1 MLVDSVEISAAA
13 GNGGDGVI
21 SWRREKFIA
30 RGGPDGGNGGR
41 GGAVIFKASHNCDT
55 LSTFRYRKIF
65 RAEDGKRGASKKKT
79 GRSGRDLI
87 LLVPVGTVIGE
98 TATGRML
105 VDLCRDGQTAL
116 IARGGRGGLGNAH
129 FVSSINQSPHKI
141 TAGQLGET
149 KELKLELR
157 LLADL
162 AMIGAPNVGKSTLI
176 NRLAGA
182 DLPTGAYPF
191 STREPYLAVM
201 KHKTRQIVLL
211 DLPGLLEGAHAG
223 RGLGDRFLQHLNRV
237 KGLIQIIDGSRP
249 EEISR
254 TSDVI
259 LDEVRLF
266 EPRLANLPRLL
277 VINKIDLLE
286 ESVRRKIAR
295 EYPPA
300 ILVSALTGTNLE
312 ILKTRLLKLVT
323 NSRPSR

>member
-1 MLVDSVEISAAA
+1 MLVDSVEIKVSA

-41 GGAVIFKASHNCDT
+41 GGEVIFRASHNCDT
-55 LSTFRYRKIF
+55 LSSFRYRKVF

-79 GRSGRDLI
+79 GRSGGDLI

-98 TATGRML
+98 AATGRML
-105 VDLCRDGQTAL
+105 VDLRRDGQTAL

-141 TAGQLGET
+141 TTGQLGET

-162 AMIGAPNVGKSTLI
+162 AMIGAPNAGKSTLI

-201 KHKTRQIVLL
+201 RHKTRQIVLL

-223 RGLGDRFLQHLNRV
+223 RGLGDRFLQHLHRV

-259 LDEVRLF
+259 LEEVRLF
-266 EPRLANLPRLL
+266 ERQLANLPRLL

-286 ESVRRKIAR
+286 EPVRREIAR

-300 ILVSALTGTNLE
+300 ILVSALTGANLE
-312 ILKTRLLKLVT
+312 ILKTRLLKLVG
-323 NSRPSR
+323 NSRLAR